1 MYKCTQLLP
10 FLQPLFDDPET
21 ARKAARI
28 LAGLLNARSP
38 RLSEIPREMKGGEMA
53 NYKAIQRF
61 LGSTDPQAVLL
72 RLFQEE
78 APFVIGNPTEMPRPQ
93 AKKSEYVGTLN
104 DGETRATG

>member
-1 MYKCTQLLP
+1 MT
-10 FLQPLFDDPET
+10 
-21 ARKAARI
+21 
-28 LAGLLNARSP
+28 
-38 RLSEIPREMKGGEMA
+38 

-78 APFVIGNPTEMPRPQ
+78 APFVIGDPTEMPRPQ

-104 DGETRATG
+104 DGEARATG